1 MNIRTVRI
9 DEIHTDPTNAR
20 RHGEKNLDA
29 IGASIRTFGQ
39 VEPLVIQKSS
49 GRVIGGNGRLE
60 VLRRG
65 GAAECDVVEV
75 DLDDTQARAL
85 SLALNRTSE
94 LAEWD
99 DDALAS
105 ALSYL
110 KLENVDLG
118 SLGFDDVDLSELLD
132 MPEVI
137 EDEIPEPPDE
147 AVTRPGDLIVLGNHR
162 LLCGD
167 AGSTVDVDRLLAG
180 NPIHLCNCDPPYN
193 VRVEPRSNNA
203 IAAGMSSFPASE
215 ARRHGGLKHHQAFD
229 VARQGAKKATHA
241 RLRAKDR
248 PLANDFVSDD
258 EFARLLRAWFG
269 QIGRVLL
276 PGRAAYIWGG
286 YANCAN
292 YPAALKEAGLY
303 FSQAI

>member
-1 MNIRTVRI
+1 MNVRTAKI
-9 DEIHTDPTNAR
+9 DEIHADPTNAR

-29 IGASIRTFGQ
+29 IAKSLQVYGQ
-39 VEPLVIQKSS
+39 VEPLVVQKSS

-65 GAAECDVVEV
+65 GASECDVVEL

-110 KLENVDLG
+110 RLENVDLG
-118 SLGFDDVDLSELLD
+118 SLGFDDIDLAKLLD

-137 EDEIPEPPDE
+137 EDEVPEPPDE
-147 AVTRPGDLIVLGNHR
+147 AVTRPGDLIVMGNHR

-167 AGSTVDVDRLLAG
+167 AGGTADVDRLLDG
-180 NPIHLCNCDPPYN
+180 QPIHMVTTDPPYN

-215 ARRHGGLKHHQAFD
+215 ARRDGKLMHHQGFD
-229 VARQGAKKATHA
+229 VARQGPKKATHA
-241 RLRAKDR
+241 KLRAKDR
-248 PLANDFVSDD
+248 PLANDFLSDD
-258 EFARLLRAWFG
+258 EFKRLLHAWFG